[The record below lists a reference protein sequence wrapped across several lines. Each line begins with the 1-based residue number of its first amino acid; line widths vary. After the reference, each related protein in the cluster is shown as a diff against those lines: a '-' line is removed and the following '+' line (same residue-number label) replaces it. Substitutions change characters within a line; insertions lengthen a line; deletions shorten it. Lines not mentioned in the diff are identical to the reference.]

1 MKQNLLRI
9 PQIVDA
15 FSPSP
20 QPSPVKGEGV
30 LPPLPRRERGGE
42 RGRLI
47 KTGSCQP
54 FTQTSII
61 RALALCLILAG
72 TNVAQAQSFGRLFFT
87 PKERAVLDRTGTGPP
102 AELVEV
108 KPAAPSRPAEIN
120 GFVKRSNGKDT
131 IWIDGQPRYA
141 AEPLHISPS
150 AVRTPGGPIVVRR
163 PSHADADTPD
173 SRQR

>member
-1 MKQNLLRI
+1 MAKNL
-9 PQIVDA
+9 A
-15 FSPSP
+15 S
-20 QPSPVKGEGV
+20 
-30 LPPLPRRERGGE
+30 
-42 RGRLI
+42 
-47 KTGSCQP
+47 
-54 FTQTSII
+54 
-61 RALALCLILAG
+61 ALALWLVLAG
-72 TNVAQAQSFGRLFFT
+72 ANVAQAQSLGRLFFT
-87 PKERAVLDRTGTGPP
+87 PKERAVLDRTGTGQP
-102 AELVEV
+102 AELMEV

-120 GFVKRSNGKDT
+120 GLVKRSNGKDT